1 MVDFDRAYSDVIDL
15 LEDRPKSK
23 NPICFKMHKT
33 TNENLTAIL
42 GQFDFEGKEVLSVL
56 SSSDQMMSSYYLGA
70 KEVDTFDNN
79 VTPYLFYY
87 LKKWCMEYTGK
98 SYLSASNIEL
108 LECLDLHQNNDIE
121 NNVALFW
128 KRVLLRISVPLTHS
142 ALFYTNFSDSYGVPY
157 SDNIAKMNELMK
169 DKDPNY
175 SRLDLFDEQDIE
187 RQYDYIILSNI
198 LEYAYEEDDVRIYQN
213 IMRNIHSALKDDGVV
228 ICSSLIFEN
237 ILESGYFEEMFDT
250 HEGAYEYEEHRKRYK
265 PISYSYTK
273 KRRIR

>member
-98 SYLSASNIEL
+98 SYLSASNREL

-142 ALFYTNFSDSYGVPY
+142 ALFYT
-157 SDNIAKMNELMK
+157 I
-169 DKDPNY
+169 
-175 SRLDLFDEQDIE
+175 
-187 RQYDYIILSNI
+187 
-198 LEYAYEEDDVRIYQN
+198 
-213 IMRNIHSALKDDGVV
+213 
-228 ICSSLIFEN
+228 
-237 ILESGYFEEMFDT
+237 
-250 HEGAYEYEEHRKRYK
+250 
-265 PISYSYTK
+265 
-273 KRRIR
+273 